1 MPTIRVPSAPRTG
14 RHTSSLP
21 RQGTASTSS
30 SASAFHPTP
39 SDPTSRPTLRPRTDG
54 GPRADQHGA
63 QGQSVADREALPVV
77 VEVRPDGGLARDLGE
92 LRRPRA
98 QLALRVVAAPP
109 PVAVVE
115 AHERPVRGQH
125 ERLPRALGMVADR
138 ERDLVPAQQL
148 VDLVAEPARM
158 AELEAVQ
165 PGRQPVERGRERVV
179 VALEPLR
186 QLPEH
191 RAELRRAGER
201 LDALVEAP
209 DALVDV
215 AELLHVDEVPA
226 RLQREDEV
234 RRRLLHP
241 ARDRVARGEPV
252 GGRVDLERVDRL
264 GVAPQPLRLAYP
276 LRVQDA
282 APAAVLPAAAA
293 DANGPGAHS
302 AARSALASSC
312 SVARSC
318 GLRSAAAGWNI
329 GNSVRPSRSMT
340 LPCAC
345 VIFTSGAKRVS
356 AWRPS
361 GTISFGAITSSC
373 ASSHGREGA
382 TSSAFGSRLPGGR
395 ALTTF
400 VMKTSERC
408 RPASSSSRSSSLPA
422 PPTNGRPDSSS
433 FAPGASPTSMTAAVA
448 LPSPG
453 TMFVACSQISKPHGT
468 WSRTSFAIASSS
480 FCRSRLAGLTRRPPA
495 RGARASAARPSGRRR
510 RGCC

>member
-39 SDPTSRPTLRPRTDG
+39 SDPTSRPTLSPRTDG

-148 VDLVAEPARM
+148 VDLVAEPAPM

-226 RLQREDEV
+226 RLQRGDEV
-234 RRRLLHP
+234 RRRLPPP
-241 ARDRVARGEPV
+241 ARARVARGEPV
-252 GGRVDLERVDRL
+252 EGRVDLDRVERL
-264 GVAPQPLRLAYP
+264 GVAPQPLRLAHP

-361 GTISFGAITSSC
+361 GTSSRGATISSW
-373 ASSHGREGA
+373 ASSHGRWWA

-400 VMKTSERC
+400 VMNTSARS
-408 RPASSSSRSSSLPA
+408 RPASARSLSSSLPA
-422 PPTNGRPDSSS
+422 LPTNGRPDLSSL
-433 FAPGASPTSMTAAVA
+433 APGASPTSMTVAVA

-453 TMFVACSQISKPHGT
+453 TRFVACSQMSKPHGT
-468 WSRTSFAIASSS
+468 WSRISSAIASSS
-480 FCRSRLAGLTRRPPA
+480 FCGSRRGLTRRPPGRA
-495 RGARASAARPSGRRR
+495 APASAARRSARRR